1 MAETEELMDGCMA
14 GWLAKRWA
22 VTGGRDVARTVRSDA
37 VVAVL
42 FYELRTRRVIRN
54 FSIVCPVFFRFSPA
68 MFSSFFFARYVCLSD
83 SWALFICQTYSH
95 IAQYIATY
103 M

>member
-68 MFSSFFFARYVCLSD
+68 MFSSFFFCTLRLFVRQLS
-83 SWALFICQTYSH
+83 TV
-95 IAQYIATY
+95 Y
-103 M
+103 MPDI

>member
-1 MAETEELMDGCMA
+1 MKNMAETEELMDGCMA

-22 VTGGRDVARTVRSDA
+22 VTGGRDVARTDRSDA

-54 FSIVCPVFFRFSPA
+54 FSIVCAVFFSSSFFST
-68 MFSSFFFARYVCLSD
+68 MFCSCFLFFFARYVCLSD
-83 SWALFICQTYSH
+83 S
-95 IAQYIATY
+95 
-103 M
+103 

>member
-54 FSIVCPVFFRFSPA
+54 FSIVCPVFFRFTPA
-68 MFSSFFFARYVCLSD
+68 MFSSFFFLHVTSV
-83 SWALFICQTYSH
+83 CQTAEHCLYARH
-95 IAQYIATY
+95 IAI
-103 M
+103 